1 MAQSPFARP
10 LIETLHRVRRSTGVP
25 LAFAGTIES
34 GARLRLNHFAGTT
47 VGALNRV
54 LIDVGHGLGGRVV
67 EVGRPMV
74 VDDYRRTST
83 ITHRYD
89 AVIASEGLRAMAA
102 APVVV
107 DRRTVA
113 VLYAALRTADP
124 IGDRTKDLLAD
135 EARAI
140 EQRIVAARAVV
151 SSDGLPSEAATLR
164 DRISAAYAQLRT
176 LARTLDD
183 PSAVATITQ
192 ISDSLLGKQ
201 HVPVESDLT
210 AREIDVLALAA
221 LGHPNAQIGALLG
234 LRTETV
240 KGYMKDA
247 MRKLHAHTR
256 LEAVVRARRLGVL
269 P

>member
-1 MAQSPFARP
+1 MAQSPIARP

-47 VGALNRV
+47 VGALDRV
-54 LIDVGHGLGGRVV
+54 LIAVGHGLGGRVV

-107 DRRTVA
+107 DGKTVA

-124 IGDRTKDLLAD
+124 IGDRTKDCLAD
-135 EARAI
+135 EARTV

-151 SSDGLPSEAATLR
+151 SSDGLSSEAAVLR
-164 DRISAAYAQLRT
+164 DRISGAYAQLRT

-183 PSAVATITQ
+183 PSTAATITQ
-192 ISDSLLGKQ
+192 ISESLLGDQ
-201 HVPVESDLT
+201 HVHVERDLT

-221 LGHPNAQIGALLG
+221 LGHPNASIGKLLG